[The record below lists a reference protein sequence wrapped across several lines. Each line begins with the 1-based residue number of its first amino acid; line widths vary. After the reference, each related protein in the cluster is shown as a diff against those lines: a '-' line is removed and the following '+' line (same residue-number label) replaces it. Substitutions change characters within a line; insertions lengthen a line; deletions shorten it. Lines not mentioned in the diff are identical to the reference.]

1 MIMLEFTTPPEART
15 STFDPM
21 QLDERSDQE
30 LDTLPFGVIALDD
43 EGTILRYNLYEAQ
56 FARLDRNQVLGRDF
70 FNEVARCTRGEA
82 FEGQFRRGVSTGA
95 TGSIARFAYTF
106 DFKFGAQQV
115 EVEILRPPN
124 VPRYYLLI
132 NRLRV
137 GPARPEHQAVAAI
150 AQREL
155 APDEGTQGVRRDPN
169 ERRMVE
175 VPWAFFAALRST
187 CEQLAPGTWPLF
199 CAEWGVQYGRRLA
212 IDLEAT
218 AIETSGRGLAEV
230 TMTEFAALLSRRLGQ
245 QGWGKAT
252 FDFAAIREGVLVVEM
267 IRSVLAEAAPRSR
280 RATSEPA
287 VELACPL
294 IAGTLG
300 AVVSHVAGRRLVA
313 REVACVSAGDEA
325 CRFVLTAD
333 TRRGAI
339 DAALATG
346 ARGVDTIRA
355 ALRRAP
361 GADGDV

>member
-1 MIMLEFTTPPEART
+1 MLEFHAPPETRT
-15 STFDPM
+15 VTFDPM

-30 LDTLPFGVIALDD
+30 LDTLPFGVIALDE

-70 FNEVARCTRGEA
+70 FNEVARCTRGEP
-82 FEGQFRRGVSTGA
+82 FEGHFRRGVSNGV
-95 TGSIARFAYTF
+95 TGSIARFAFTF
-106 DFKFGAQQV
+106 DFRFGAQQV
-115 EVEILRPPN
+115 EVEIFRPPN
-124 VPRYYLLI
+124 VPRYYVMI

-137 GPARPEHQAVAAI
+137 GPARPEREAVAAV

-155 APDEGTQGVRRDPN
+155 APGEATLGVRRDPN

-175 VPWAFFAALRST
+175 VPWAFFASLRAT

-212 IDLEAT
+212 IDLEASM
-218 AIETSGRGLAEV
+218 IEASGRGLGEV
-230 TMTEFAALLSRRLGQ
+230 TMTEFAALLSRRLAQ
-245 QGWGKAT
+245 QGWGKAG
-252 FDFAAIREGVLVVEM
+252 FDFAAMREGVLIVEM

-280 RATSEPA
+280 RATNEPA

-294 IAGTLG
+294 IAGTLS
-300 AVVSHVAGRRLVA
+300 AVVSHVAGRRLTA
-313 REVACVSAGDEA
+313 REVACVSAGDDA
-325 CRFVLTAD
+325 CRFVITAH

-361 GADGDV
+361 GEAPDV

>member
-1 MIMLEFTTPPEART
+1 MLEFSPPPDTQAT
-15 STFDPM
+15 TFDPM
-21 QLDERSDQE
+21 KLDQSSDQE

-82 FEGQFRRGVSTGA
+82 FEGQFRRGVTTGA
-95 TGSIARFAYTF
+95 TGSIARFSYIF
-106 DFKFGAQQV
+106 DFRFGAQHV
-115 EVEILRPPN
+115 EVEIVRPPD

-132 NRLRV
+132 NRQRV
-137 GPARPEHQAVAAI
+137 GPARPEKEAVAAVV
-150 AQREL
+150 QREL
-155 APDEGTQGVRRDPN
+155 APAESSQGVRRDPN

-175 VPWAFFAALRST
+175 VPWAFFASLRAT
-187 CEQLAPGTWPLF
+187 CDQLAPGTWPMF

-218 AIETSGRGLAEV
+218 AIEASGRALAEV
-230 TMTEFAALLSRRLGQ
+230 TMSEFAALLSRRLAQ
-245 QGWGKAT
+245 QGWGRAA
-252 FDFAAIREGVLVVEM
+252 FDFAAMREGVLLVEM

-280 RATSEPA
+280 RVTSEPA
-287 VELACPL
+287 TELACPL
-294 IAGTLG
+294 VAGMLG
-300 AVVSHVAGRRLVA
+300 AVVSHVAGHRLVA
-313 REVACVSAGDEA
+313 REVACVSAGDDA
-325 CRFVLTAD
+325 CRFVLTAH

-339 DAALATG
+339 DSALATG

-361 GADGDV
+361 GEGTHD